1 VRLSELQAPAR
12 MNSEMS
18 GRYVK
23 HVTSMALLMATHG
36 CVAISLLGLLEA
48 LFVALR
54 EFYTCVGQPKK
65 STCSSSAVTI
75 CL

>member
-1 VRLSELQAPAR
+1 

-18 GRYVK
+18 DRYVK

-48 LFVALR
+48 LLVAFR
-54 EFYTCVGQPKK
+54 EFFACVGKPKK
-65 STCSSSAVTI
+65 VTRGGFHPNNMPMI
-75 CL
+75 KTVRGQRSL